1 MIRRLASA
9 AILERQEPQATLLRL
24 RLIGSIEAADS
35 SGCDVLPS
43 SRKSRALLA
52 YLALN
57 ADQWVPRSRITR
69 LLWDRVPEEQGR
81 ASLRQALHELSR
93 AMGPMFA
100 MIMETERERVRL
112 LSETVWVDALAITL
126 PTGSAS
132 RDGLPE
138 LNVFSGSLLL
148 DGLDNLS
155 DEFDHWL
162 VSERQRL
169 EERIRRWNEANI
181 RGGAQD
187 PSGRE
192 PRIEVA
198 RRVVAVDPTNEEA
211 VRDLMQAL
219 ANTGQRAQAVHEY
232 ERCRAILRSRLDL
245 EPAAETQRLYR
256 DLRRETPVELQSAAR
271 EPSSIEALRL
281 PLADAQ
287 TSHLGDLPRGYEAR
301 PSIAVLPFREDAA
314 DPDQAYFGD
323 GFVDNIIQ
331 GLAGLKELIVISRGS
346 TMAYARKPF
355 DVPTV
360 GRELGVRYVL
370 AGSVQRSGDKLRIA
384 TELAETEGGTVV
396 RANRYDGQLS
406 DLFALQDQISEEV
419 VKTIAPSV
427 RERELKRALKKH
439 PRNMTAYDL
448 VLQALDPLLYRLD
461 HASFSRAR
469 ELLQRAMELD
479 PDYAPAF
486 SYAARWHIF
495 RVGQEW
501 STDLAA
507 DICEAERLSK
517 LAIACDE
524 NDAIA
529 LAIYGY
535 VQSYF
540 KKRFDDGLGFLERAI
555 TCSPSCPKPWTFGGA
570 TLCFIGDAPRAIA
583 HASTGLRLSPLDA
596 RVFFA
601 EHILAQA
608 HYVNGDFEEA
618 IRWARRADLGNTQLT
633 SNLRTLI
640 ASFVAIDKIEEARE
654 VARRHQQIVP
664 TFTVSSWAAR
674 TPMQGEVRARR
685 IERLLG
691 AGMPA

>member
-1 MIRRLASA
+1 MG
-9 AILERQEPQATLLRL
+9 RQETQEVLVRL
-24 RLIGSIEAADS
+24 KLIGSIEAADS
-35 SGCDVLPS
+35 SGNNALPP
-43 SRKSRALLA
+43 SRKARALLS

-57 ADQWVPRSRITR
+57 ADQWVPKSRIAR

-81 ASLRQALHELSR
+81 ASLRQALHELSK
-93 AMGPMFA
+93 AMGPMFTRV
-100 MIMETERERVRL
+100 IETERERLRL
-112 LSETVWVDALAITL
+112 RSEVVWVDALATTM
-126 PTGSAS
+126 PAGSAS

-148 DGLDNLS
+148 DGLDNLG

-169 EERIRRWNEANI
+169 EERIRRWNETSI
-181 RGGAQD
+181 RGGVQD
-187 PSGRE
+187 PPPNE
-192 PRIEVA
+192 RIEIA
-198 RRVVAVDPTNEEA
+198 RRAVAIDPTNEEA
-211 VRDLMQAL
+211 VRELMRTL
-219 ANTGQRAQAVHEY
+219 ASTGQRAQAALEY
-232 ERCRAILRSRLDL
+232 ERCRAVLRSRLDL
-245 EPAAETQRLYR
+245 EPAAETQRLYQ
-256 DLRRETPVELQSAAR
+256 DLRRQTSVEQPAEGGPR
-271 EPSSIEALRL
+271 TIDALRL
-281 PLADAQ
+281 PLPDVQ
-287 TSHLGDLPRGYEAR
+287 MSHVGDLLRGYEAR

-314 DPDQAYFGD
+314 GPDQAYFGD

-346 TMAYARKPF
+346 TMAYARKSV
-355 DVPTV
+355 DVQTV
-360 GRELGVRYVL
+360 GRELSVRYVL
-370 AGSVQRSGDKLRIA
+370 AGSVQRSADKLRIG

-396 RANRYDGQLS
+396 RANRYDGQQT
-406 DLFALQDQISEEV
+406 DLFTLQDQISEEV

-439 PRNMTAYDL
+439 PQNMTAYDL

-461 HASFSRAR
+461 HANFARAR
-469 ELLQRAMELD
+469 ELLQQAMELD

-501 STDLAA
+501 STDVAA
-507 DICEAERLSK
+507 DIREAERLAK

-535 VQSYF
+535 VLSYF
-540 KKRFDDGLGFLERAI
+540 KKQFDEGLQFLERAI
-555 TCSPSCPKPWTFGGA
+555 MCSPSCPKPWTFSGA
-570 TLCFIGDAPRAIA
+570 TLCFIGDGPSAIA
-583 HASTGLRLSPLDA
+583 HASTGLRLSPLDS

-608 HYVNGDFEEA
+608 HYVNGDFHEA
-618 IRWARRADLGNTQLT
+618 IRWARRSDRGNTQLT
-633 SNLRTLI
+633 SNLRTLV

-654 VARRHQQIVP
+654 VVRRHQEIVP
-664 TFTVSSWAAR
+664 TFTVSAWAAR
-674 TPMQGEVRARR
+674 TPMQGNVRARR
-685 IERLLG
+685 IERLLI
-691 AGMPA
+691 AGMPER